1 MLSKSRNQP
10 DNNKSLLNIKWTSHL
25 ATEEEK
31 KSFTEYV
38 LASNGVTDRLV
49 VLLREKVKER
59 EVFAEGDFKN
69 PSWAYMAADRNGY
82 VRAIQEVIRLLEPIN
97 KQQ

>member
-1 MLSKSRNQP
+1 MVAKPSLNQLLSV
-10 DNNKSLLNIKWTSHL
+10 KWTSHL
-25 ATEEEK
+25 KTDEER

-38 LASNGVTDRLV
+38 LASIGVTDRLV
-49 VLLREKVKER
+49 VLLREKLKER
-59 EVFAEGDFKN
+59 EVFTEGDFQN

-82 VRAIQEVIRLLEPIN
+82 VRAIQEMIRLLEPIN